1 MVFSTLHTN
10 DSPSAYTRLIDM
22 GVEPFLVSSTVE
34 GVMAQRLVRTICSD
48 CKVEYT
54 PDPGDVPSDFPKVEG
69 ELKLFK
75 GTGCRSCRNS
85 GYRGR
90 VGLYELL
97 VATDTIRELVI
108 QRTNAMAIRN
118 VALKEGM
125 ITLRMDGFRK
135 VLSGKTTIEEVAR
148 VTAGDI
154 MG

>member
-1 MVFSTLHTN
+1 
-10 DSPSAYTRLIDM
+10 
-22 GVEPFLVSSTVE
+22 
-34 GVMAQRLVRTICSD
+34 
-48 CKVEYT
+48 
-54 PDPGDVPSDFPKVEG
+54 
-69 ELKLFK
+69 
-75 GTGCRSCRNS
+75 
-85 GYRGR
+85 
-90 VGLYELL
+90 